1 MIVYLFFRPKK
12 KKKECSNPAGMWCKV
27 LFFLTDEMVEAMK
40 RVHRIIHSRMAFSVG
55 HSGFLSLASPCL
67 FEQGMQTF
75 GNSRTNT
82 RYNLT
87 IKRNFQRQALK

>member
-1 MIVYLFFRPKK
+1 
-12 KKKECSNPAGMWCKV
+12 MWCKV

-82 RYNLT
+82 RYNQKKLPT
-87 IKRNFQRQALK
+87 PSVKIESLNELNFTHVI